1 MKRIILIKQKTGC
14 SKNIL
19 YLYGRIFL
27 EAIITEMRRRDL
39 FTSIDYLYSLKE
51 LNNEVIVLTINFSS
65 LQEDIVRDV
74 LKTDVNINHN
84 SIQRGIDKIRNESR
98 KDFIYDLETI
108 EKKLMELAR
117 EGWNDFEDFPF
128 YSAPRNSRIDNQL
141 IRETGDLNLNKNFIL
156 ARLKGP
162 YLTSTT
168 HAPLLFRLVIE
179 PLFMQIV
186 HTIQEKLPCKID
198 FKDTYEKEYIVRLM
212 EYSSFK
218 DVAYEEMA
226 DHIEK
231 GLTSI
236 NTPAFI
242 KSLQSYINNDML
254 TLPRSDLIM
263 DTLFRATS
271 CIAGKTQ
278 WQSIVTHQNI
288 REMLNH
294 TSLHIG
300 SLDREFIF
308 DHTIGEYL
316 FSAKLPE

>member
-1 MKRIILIKQKTGC
+1 
-14 SKNIL
+14 
-19 YLYGRIFL
+19 
-27 EAIITEMRRRDL
+27 
-39 FTSIDYLYSLKE
+39 
-51 LNNEVIVLTINFSS
+51 
-65 LQEDIVRDV
+65 
-74 LKTDVNINHN
+74 
-84 SIQRGIDKIRNESR
+84 
-98 KDFIYDLETI
+98 
-108 EKKLMELAR
+108 
-117 EGWNDFEDFPF
+117 
-128 YSAPRNSRIDNQL
+128 
-141 IRETGDLNLNKNFIL
+141 
-156 ARLKGP
+156 
-162 YLTSTT
+162 
-168 HAPLLFRLVIE
+168 
-179 PLFMQIV
+179 
-186 HTIQEKLPCKID
+186 
-198 FKDTYEKEYIVRLM
+198 M